1 MATRQTLG
9 GTLHSTK
16 TCMFC
21 GGWPATLYRN
31 LNEKSSH
38 RVCENC
44 VKAEVCIKDE
54 NGVWISNPDYV
65 APVTDPELLADPAES
80 QS

>member
-1 MATRQTLG
+1 MANNNPRRTLG
-9 GTLHSTK
+9 GTIHSTK

-21 GGWPATLYRN
+21 GQWPAALYRN
-31 LNEKSSH
+31 INEKHSH

-44 VKAEVCIKDE
+44 VKAGVCINE

-65 APVTDPELLADPAES
+65 TPPELPADPAEP